1 MPYALIGAGFERQ
14 ISQAEFLA
22 IQTAKQD
29 VIFATVGEETLII
42 VTQNFN
48 EFELELLQGA
58 QMRIE
63 SGLGDY
69 AESMDLRL
77 AIDRR
82 LLNVLTASRL
92 YLDQTNYL
100 LCELFGSDSEEQKQ
114 LVGFRSNV
122 YDERFGYR
130 IMEALRNYAQ
140 HRGLAVARIG
150 CRQTNVQTPEA
161 PLWEISIVPELS
173 SAELAGDPKFKKS
186 VAQEMLDHGEF
197 LDLRPIVREYVA
209 GLSEIHAMFRGILA
223 KRFTLAVN
231 RLREIIRE
239 APNPMFLSAAER
251 RDSGDVIQ
259 RVALPGDLLTRA
271 EQLRTRSSGLA
282 LAAVSYVS
290 SASTR

>member
-1 MPYALIGAGFERQ
+1 MSYALTGAGFERE
-14 ISQAEFLA
+14 ISQGEFLA

-29 VIFATVGEETLII
+29 VIFATVAEETLII
-42 VTQNFN
+42 LTQNFN

-92 YLDQTNYL
+92 YLDQASYL
-100 LCELFGSDSEEQKQ
+100 VCELFGSDSEEQKQ
-114 LVGFRSNV
+114 LVGFRSKV

-130 IMEALRNYAQ
+130 VIEALRNYAQ

-150 CRQTNVQTPEA
+150 CSQRNVQTADA

-173 SAELAGDPKFKKS
+173 TAELADDPKFKKS

-197 LDLRPIVREYVA
+197 LDLRPIVREYAA
-209 GLSEIHAMFRGILA
+209 GLSEIHRMFRGIVDR
-223 KRFTLAVN
+223 RFTLAVN
-231 RLREIIRE
+231 RLRGIIRE
-239 APNPMFLSAAER
+239 VPTPMFLSAAER
-251 RDSGDVIQ
+251 RDSGEVIQ
-259 RVALPGDLLTRA
+259 RVALPGDFLDRA

-282 LAAVSYVS
+282 VAAVSYVS
-290 SASTR
+290 SASTQ

>member
-1 MPYALIGAGFERQ
+1 MSHALIGAGFERE
-14 ISQAEFLA
+14 ISQGEFLG

-29 VIFATVGEETLII
+29 VIFATVAEETLII

-48 EFELELLQGA
+48 EFELELLQAA

-82 LLNVLTASRL
+82 LLNILTASRL
-92 YLDQTNYL
+92 YLDQTSHL
-100 LCELFGSDSEEQKQ
+100 LCEFFGSDSEEQKQ
-114 LVGFRSNV
+114 LVGFRSKV

-130 IMEALRNYAQ
+130 VMEALRNYAQ
-140 HRGLAVARIG
+140 HRGLAVERIA
-150 CRQTNVQTPEA
+150 CSQKNVGSPDA

-186 VAQEMLDHGEF
+186 VAQEMLDCGNF

-209 GLSEIHAMFRGILA
+209 GLSEIHSMFRGIIDR
-223 KRFTLAVN
+223 RFTLAVH
-231 RLREIIRE
+231 RLRGIISD
-239 APNPMFLSAAER
+239 APNWMFLSAAER
-251 RDSGDVIQ
+251 GDSGEVIR
-259 RVALPGDLLTRA
+259 RVALPGDFLDRA
-271 EQLRTRSSGLA
+271 EQLRKRSSALA
-282 LAAVSYVS
+282 LAAASYVS
-290 SASTR
+290 SA